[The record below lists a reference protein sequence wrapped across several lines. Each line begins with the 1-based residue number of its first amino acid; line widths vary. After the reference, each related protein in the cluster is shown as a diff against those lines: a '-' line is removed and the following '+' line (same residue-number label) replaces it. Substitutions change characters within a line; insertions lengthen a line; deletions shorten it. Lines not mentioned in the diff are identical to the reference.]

1 MTGGSGY
8 NSEGW
13 KTIDDQGRKLP
24 MLGGSSD
31 VMCSTNGVTWEEVHP
46 TDAMWIRRAGH
57 WTGWWKGKLLLI
69 GGTSGAGQD
78 LNDIWSLEPQGVVQ
92 LDSAVVG
99 LAAAGATA
107 LLLLVC
113 FCIWS
118 SYYRRRLRRNM
129 RQELLAELEWK
140 DPQLL
145 AMMESARAE
154 LSRNIENDWI
164 VPYSDIVVDREA
176 LLGQGSFGC
185 VYQGTYSGCQ
195 CAMKEIV
202 VSDYEEI
209 GGFSKQT
216 ITREVSILSIV
227 SHPNIIRFFG
237 TSSYFALSNNI
248 IIITEYFPVTLA
260 ALIGDGSGKSKV
272 VVDVGRKGQPHRKTI
287 LFDRKQR
294 RRVLVQVISAVRY
307 LHARKIVHRDL
318 KCDNVLIDA
327 RRGDCIEAKIC
338 DFGSAKVVSSHN
350 TRNRKG
356 RSKLSSG
363 STIGIVGTPMY
374 SPPEVLQGGSMS
386 IQAPFLAVRSDA
398 PIGHE
403 GPDGRESLIDTMAE
417 TKEGVNGMS
426 LIFGWDIFSFGVL
439 MYCVTHDCLLPYT
452 SVIMENEE
460 MFNGAILDGARP
472 EVDLNKVT
480 TTEKVLME
488 FCWSA
493 DHNQRPHASKIV
505 RALKEESAE

>member
-1 MTGGSGY
+1 
-8 NSEGW
+8 
-13 KTIDDQGRKLP
+13 
-24 MLGGSSD
+24 
-31 VMCSTNGVTWEEVHP
+31 
-46 TDAMWIRRAGH
+46 
-57 WTGWWKGKLLLI
+57 
-69 GGTSGAGQD
+69 
-78 LNDIWSLEPQGVVQ
+78 
-92 LDSAVVG
+92 
-99 LAAAGATA
+99 
-107 LLLLVC
+107 
-113 FCIWS
+113 
-118 SYYRRRLRRNM
+118 
-129 RQELLAELEWK
+129 
-140 DPQLL
+140 
-145 AMMESARAE
+145 
-154 LSRNIENDWI
+154 
-164 VPYSDIVVDREA
+164 
-176 LLGQGSFGC
+176 
-185 VYQGTYSGCQ
+185 
-195 CAMKEIV
+195 
-202 VSDYEEI
+202 
-209 GGFSKQT
+209 
-216 ITREVSILSIV
+216 
-227 SHPNIIRFFG
+227 
-237 TSSYFALSNNI
+237 
-248 IIITEYFPVTLA
+248 
-260 ALIGDGSGKSKV
+260 
-272 VVDVGRKGQPHRKTI
+272 
-287 LFDRKQR
+287 
-294 RRVLVQVISAVRY
+294 
-307 LHARKIVHRDL
+307 L

-472 EVDLNKVT
+472 EVDLKKVT

-505 RALKEESAE
+505 QALKEESGN